1 MRVLVFA
8 RLREML
14 GSDRH
19 DVELPADARI
29 GDVWRVLEQRS
40 PAIRELAQSCRAARN
55 GRIVGLQETVAGGD
69 EIALLPPVG
78 GG

>member
-1 MRVLVFA
+1 MFA
-8 RLREML
+8 RLREIL
-14 GSDRH
+14 GGDRH
-19 DVELPADARI
+19 ELELPEQAHIA
-29 GDVWRVLEQRS
+29 DVWRVLEERS

-55 GRIVGLQETVAGGD
+55 GRVVGLHEAVAGGD